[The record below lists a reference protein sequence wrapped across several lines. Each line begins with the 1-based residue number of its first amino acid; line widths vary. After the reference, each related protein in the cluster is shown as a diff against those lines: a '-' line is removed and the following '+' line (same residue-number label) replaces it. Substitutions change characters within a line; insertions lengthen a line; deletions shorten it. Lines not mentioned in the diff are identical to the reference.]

1 MTAAAGRAPT
11 DRTAVGALTGAE
23 VAAIRATTP
32 GCADDMVHLNHCGS
46 SLPDQRVLD
55 AQIGHLQLEATI
67 GGYEAANAMI
77 DAERAVGNSIATM
90 IGAVATAEGDE
101 DGPSEIARFGSAAA
115 AWNAAFWSIPMERG
129 QRVIVHD
136 HEYGA
141 NAVAFIHAA
150 KTRGIVIDRVP
161 SDEHG
166 QVSVDELAQ
175 RLEHADDV
183 ALVSLTHVPTNGGLV
198 NPAAAVGRL
207 TRAAGVP
214 YLVDACQSV
223 GQRVVDVDEIGCD
236 FLSAT
241 GRKFLRGP
249 RGTGFLY
256 VRTSILDRVTPSQ
269 PDHHGAAWSSINDYT
284 LAAGAQRFEFWE
296 YSHAGWLGLGAAVDV
311 ALDIGLDRIQATI
324 TERAAQLRAM
334 VADIGMTVY
343 DEGLEQSG
351 IVTTATPAVV
361 SADLQTVLAADGI
374 NASVTSVGSSRY
386 DVERRNLPPLL
397 RLSVHCTSTVAEIER
412 AVAVLASTVPKKT
425 LH

>member
-1 MTAAAGRAPT
+1 MTGSSSAEQSVPLNDT
-11 DRTAVGALTGAE
+11 EIAV
-23 VAAIRATTP
+23 VRATTP
-32 GCADDMVHLNHCGS
+32 GCTDDLVHLNHCGS

-67 GGYEAANAMI
+67 GGYEAANAMA
-77 DAERAVGNSIATM
+77 DAEQQVGASIATM
-90 IGAVATAEGDE
+90 IGADA
-101 DGPSEIARFGSAAA
+101 SEIARFGSASE

-141 NAVAFIHAA
+141 NAIAFIHVA

-166 QVSVDELAQ
+166 QVSVDELEQ
-175 RLEHADDV
+175 RLEHSDDV

-207 TRAAGVP
+207 ARAADVP
-214 YLVDACQSV
+214 YLVDACQSI
-223 GQRVVDVDEIGCD
+223 GQRAVDVDEIGCD

-256 VRTSILDRVTPSQ
+256 ARTSILDRVTPSQ
-269 PDHHGAAWSSINDYT
+269 LDHHGADWSSTDDYT
-284 LAAGAQRFEFWE
+284 LASGAQRFEFWE

-311 ALDIGLDRIQATI
+311 ALEIGLDRIQATI
-324 TERAAQLRAM
+324 TERAAQLRDM
-334 VADIGMTVY
+334 LTDIGMTVY
-343 DEGLEQSG
+343 DEGLERSG
-351 IVTTATPAVV
+351 IVTTATPMAS
-361 SADLQTVLAADGI
+361 SADLQAALAAEGI
-374 NASVTSVGSSRY
+374 NASVTFVGSSRY
-386 DVERRNLPPLL
+386 DVERRDLPPLL
-397 RLSVHCTSTVAEIER
+397 RLSVHCTTTVAELER
-412 AVAVLASTVPKKT
+412 AVDALAALELHERSLASPGS
-425 LH
+425 

>member
-1 MTAAAGRAPT
+1 MTGVSTESPAA
-11 DRTAVGALTGAE
+11 
-23 VAAIRATTP
+23 VAASPLTEVEIAAVRATTP
-32 GCADDMVHLNHCGS
+32 GCTDELVHLNHAGS

-67 GGYEAANAMI
+67 GGYEAANAMV
-77 DAERAVGNSIATM
+77 DPTEQVGASVATM
-90 IGAVATAEGDE
+90 INAEA
-101 DGPSEIARFGSAAA
+101 SEIARFGSAAA
-115 AWNAAFWSIPMERG
+115 AWNAAFWSIAMEQG
-129 QRVIVHD
+129 QRIIVHD

-141 NAVAFIHAA
+141 NAIAFIHAA
-150 KTRGIVIDRVP
+150 ATRGITIDRVP

-166 QVSVDELAQ
+166 QVSVDALAE
-175 RLEHADDV
+175 RLHHADDV
-183 ALVSLTHVPTNGGLV
+183 ALVSLTHIPTNGGLV

-256 VRTSILDRVTPSQ
+256 ARTSILDRVTPSQ
-269 PDHHGAAWSSINDYT
+269 PDHHGADWTSTDGYT
-284 LAAGAQRFEFWE
+284 LADGAQRFEFWE

-311 ALDIGLDRIQATI
+311 ALGIGLDRMQATI
-324 TERAAQLRAM
+324 TERADQLRSM
-334 VADIGMTVY
+334 LSDIGMTVY
-343 DEGLEQSG
+343 DEGLERSG
-351 IVTTATPAVV
+351 IVTTATPSTSSDELRHAL
-361 SADLQTVLAADGI
+361 SAHGI
-374 NASVTSVGSSRY
+374 NASVTFIGSSRY

-397 RLSVHCTSTVAEIER
+397 RLSVHCTTTTRELER
-412 AVAVLASTVPKKT
+412 AVDVLRTAVPG
-425 LH
+425 